1 MTKLKLNTKK
11 MLAEKIDGIGWIT
24 FNNPERRNA
33 IGFAMREAILD
44 IIADF
49 ERDPGVR
56 VIVMKGAGEKAFV
69 SGSDI
74 SEFDK
79 LRSTPEQV
87 KIYDDLSK
95 RVSVAFDNLQIPLIA
110 MIRGF
115 CMGGGLG
122 TALQADLRVA
132 TNDSVFG
139 LPAAR
144 LGLGYSFLNMKRLVD
159 VIGPAFSK
167 EILFTANR
175 YSAREAL
182 SMGLVNKI
190 VKPTE
195 LESAVLKIARSIAE
209 NAPLTIQTAKLT
221 IEELIK
227 SESERNVGKC
237 QKAIDRCMGSG
248 DYVEGRRAFMEKRNP
263 KFRGR

>member
-1 MTKLKLNTKK
+1 MTKLKLKTKK

-49 ERDPGVR
+49 EKDRSIR
-56 VIVMKGAGEKAFV
+56 VVVMKGAGEKAFV

-74 SEFDK
+74 SEFDQ
-79 LRSTPEQV
+79 LRSSPSQV
-87 KIYDDLSK
+87 KIYDELSTK
-95 RVSVAFDNLQIPLIA
+95 VNIALDSLRLPIIA

-122 TALQADLRVA
+122 TALQADIRLA
-132 TNDSVFG
+132 TSNSIFG

-144 LGLGYSFLNMKRLVD
+144 LGIGYSFRNMKRLVD
-159 VIGPAFSK
+159 LVGPTFAK
-167 EILFTANR
+167 EIIFTADR
-175 YSAREAL
+175 YSAQEAL
-182 SMGLVNKI
+182 SMGLVNKV
-190 VKPTE
+190 VKPNE
-195 LESAVLKIARSIAE
+195 LEAEVLKIARSIAD

-221 IEELIK
+221 IEELMK
-227 SESERNVGKC
+227 PKSERNVREI
-237 QKAIDRCMGSG
+237 QNAIDKCMESK
-248 DYVEGRRAFMEKRNP
+248 DYIEGRKAFMEKREP